1 MTSHTVTV
9 DAPKEPAI
17 QSRVAAIVGS
27 PWSWIVF
34 FTVAFGFHLGRAM
47 LADPPRDPP
56 PVLYTMPEFQ
66 LTDQFGRSFGSQELV
81 GKIWVANFIFTHCPT
96 RCNDLT
102 DSMKKVQKRLKY
114 MRDGVY
120 LTSFSVDPEHDTPE
134 RLLAYAKKHEAKQS
148 TWRFLTGDASA
159 VKAAVVDGF
168 KQPIAPGEPLPQ
180 GSVHEGDDDV
190 PVGDQLLNIT
200 HGTRFVL
207 VDRQHRIRGYYE
219 TDEASL
225 DDLLGDIALV
235 GLE

>member
-1 MTSHTVTV
+1 MASDTVTV
-9 DAPKEPAI
+9 DPPRESAV
-17 QSRVAAIVGS
+17 QSRIAAIVGS
-27 PWSWIVF
+27 PWSWLAF
-34 FTVAFGFHLGRAM
+34 FAIAFGFHIGRAM

-66 LTDQFGRSFGSQELV
+66 LTDQFGREFGSRELV

-102 DSMKKVQKRLKY
+102 ESMKKVQKRLKY

-148 TWRFLTGDASA
+148 TWRFLTGELGA
-159 VKAAVVDGF
+159 VQAAVVDGF
-168 KQPIAPGEPLPQ
+168 KQPIAPGEPLPA
-180 GSVHEGDDDV
+180 DDEM
-190 PVGDQLLNIT
+190 PVGDRLMNIT